1 MTLILISTGLA
12 LAYALLILLYRRMWD
27 RAPQVSFTSQEAGH
41 ERVSVI
47 VPCRNE
53 AQNIDACIKALQKL
67 AKQRRDS
74 LEQFRNAGR
83 EDLALKEEELTV
95 LEDYLPAQ
103 MDEAALRAGIAKI
116 IEQNGASGA
125 KDLGK
130 VMPLAM
136 KEFGSVAEGKLISA
150 LVRELL
156 G

>member
-1 MTLILISTGLA
+1 MNLIDRVNEDLKQAMKARDEVKIRSLRSMKSA
-12 LAYALLILLYRRMWD
+12 FLLLQTAEGQTPVTD
-27 RAPQVSFTSQEAGH
+27 
-41 ERVSVI
+41 
-47 VPCRNE
+47 
-53 AQNIDACIKALQKL
+53 DACIKALQKL

-83 EDLALKEEELTV
+83 EDLALKEEEELTV